1 MAKVILRAI
10 LENVPYKE
18 IGNSSFSI
26 EKENI
31 YKALLFVRGIT
42 ISDTSHFGVLDYHL
56 AARYPYHFRKAS
68 FTILNSK
75 VYIDCK
81 DEGEMV
87 YTGCNLSAPHLT
99 GMRLNAYGDCFEILL
114 DHYMPNSGFSGKCI
128 SFKISSK
135 LPKKNTEI
143 AKKLQTY
150 RKLYYTN
157 RGKAIECYTEA
168 RLWMS
173 LKNTAYTRCPYDYF
187 HNDAE
192 KLHLSQYSHHKVY
205 VLQKEFFNKT
215 GIVTDTYK
223 IVLET
228 GKSCNG
234 QDCMV
239 SLNPHPLGY
248 ETLANLRTAVS
259 SVMIPG
265 LIVHGAY
272 YLSTPEVNQLF
283 IRYSAVDMLRGNTV
297 AAVYSPTVKTVIPDI
312 CIYAFH
318 GNELCEWLNEN
329 DVEDI
334 YDIISGKW
342 VSDYLISHL
351 VSAQQQYCAGS
362 SDCVCDIEGTELKAK
377 DKGQNLKESAKEDT
391 GKQIPHPPKAEIE
404 TLTLF

>member
-18 IGNSSFSI
+18 IGNSSFFI

-31 YKALLFVRGIT
+31 HKALLFVHGIT
-42 ISDTSHFGVLDYHL
+42 ISDTSHFGILDYHL
-56 AARYPYHFRKAS
+56 AAWYPYHFKKAS
-68 FTILNSK
+68 IAILNSK

-81 DEGEMV
+81 DEGGMV

-99 GMRLNAYGDCFEILL
+99 GMRLNAYGDYFEILL

-128 SFKISSK
+128 NLKVSNKF
-135 LPKKNTEI
+135 PKKNTVI
-143 AKKLQTY
+143 AKKLQIY
-150 RKLYYTN
+150 RSLYYTS
-157 RGKAIECYTEA
+157 RDKAFECYTEA

-173 LKNTAYTRCPYDYF
+173 LKNTAYSRCPYDYF
-187 HNDAE
+187 HNNAE

-215 GIVTDTYK
+215 GIATDTYK

-228 GKSCNG
+228 GKDLNG
-234 QDCMV
+234 QDCLV
-239 SLNPHPLGY
+239 SLNPHPLNY
-248 ETLANLRTAVS
+248 ETLGKLRTAVS

-265 LIVHGAY
+265 LLLHGAY
-272 YLSTPEVNQLF
+272 YLPTPEVNQLF

-297 AAVYSPTVKTVIPDI
+297 AAVYNPVVKVVIPNV

-351 VSAQQQYCAGS
+351 VSDPEQYCAGS
-362 SDCVCDIEGTELKAK
+362 SDCVCDFERAEQKAK
-377 DKGQNLKESAKEDT
+377 DKEEQV
-391 GKQIPHPPKAEIE
+391 PHPPKTEIE
-404 TLTLF
+404 ALTLF